1 MGATIL
7 DLARPLAAAL
17 LLLCL
22 APAASA
28 RPANQLGAVE
38 PLYADFLDAGGA
50 ISLIESGAVTSF
62 DNLDRTAWQA
72 RFDASLA
79 ALNEALAR
87 IDEARLSAK
96 DRRALLGMRSGI
108 EFRTGASLAPT
119 GDCAD
124 AARPDASGRELRT
137 ALYAC
142 FSSLGDAIT
151 FEGRTYSRVAALQ
164 LLERLDEPGRRRALF
179 MAMEPL
185 WRAVNT
191 DNAQSSPY
199 RRLIIAE
206 AEHARA
212 NIANAEQSLGL
223 APGAG
228 ERWLMRALEAW
239 RDTAPLGDAI
249 EPWDFRYAY
258 ARGARVVHACAQR
271 ERLMEAN
278 THFFADLGA
287 NLARLNVIQDIDARP
302 GMAPVD
308 YTDFVR
314 IGRRV
319 GRAWRPAVT
328 HVSVLLQEG
337 GLSGAG
343 ELAHEFGHAVHF
355 SAIRARPS
363 LVFTD
368 DLSMPAEAFADI
380 TGWSV
385 YDPDWQR
392 NYLGCAA
399 SAAEGLRARLGFAI
413 LDIAWGL
420 FELRMARA
428 PTSDPNL
435 IWTEITSAYLG
446 IIPHPELS
454 WWAVRG
460 QLVDDPGYMI
470 TYALGA
476 FVTAD
481 VRARIRAR
489 IGPFDAGNRRWYG
502 FVSRHLFRQGGEQPP
517 HTLLA
522 RFLGRPVTPDALLI
536 DIAQTSDVG
545 MR

>member
-1 MGATIL
+1 ML
-7 DLARPLAAAL
+7 SLARAFAAAL
-17 LLLCL
+17 VLLCL
-22 APAASA
+22 ATEAGAE
-28 RPANQLGAVE
+28 PANRLGPLE
-38 PLYADFLDAGGA
+38 PIYADFLDAGGA
-50 ISLIESGAVTSF
+50 ISLIESGAVASF
-62 DNLDRTAWQA
+62 DGLDRPAWQA
-72 RFDASLA
+72 RFDAGLA
-79 ALNEALAR
+79 ALNQALAR
-87 IDEARLSAK
+87 IDEARLSAEE
-96 DRRALLGMRSGI
+96 RRALLGMRSGV

-124 AARPDASGRELRT
+124 AARASASGRELRT

-142 FSSLGDAIT
+142 FSSVGDAVA
-151 FEGRTYSRVAALQ
+151 FEGGAYSRVAALQ
-164 LLERLDEPGRRRALF
+164 LLEQLDQPERRRALF

-185 WRAVNT
+185 WRAVNAN
-191 DNAQSSPY
+191 NAPSSPY
-199 RRLIIAE
+199 RRLIVAE
-206 AEHARA
+206 AENARA

-228 ERWLMRALEAW
+228 ERWLVRALEAW
-239 RDTAPLGDAI
+239 RDAAPLGDAI

-258 ARGARVVHACAQR
+258 AQGARVVHACAPR
-271 ERLMEAN
+271 ERLAEAN
-278 THFFADLGA
+278 NRFFADLGA

-319 GRAWRPAVT
+319 DRAWRPAVT

-385 YDPDWQR
+385 YDPIWQR
-392 NYLGCAA
+392 KYLGCAA

-428 PTSDPNL
+428 PESDPNL
-435 IWTEITSAYLG
+435 VWTEIANAYLS
-446 IIPHPELS
+446 IAPHPELS

-481 VRARIRAR
+481 VRERIQAS
-489 IGPFDAGNRRWYG
+489 IGPFDGGNRRWYG

-517 HTLLA
+517 HMLLEW
-522 RFLGRPVTPDALLI
+522 FLGRPVSLDALLAN
-536 DIAQTSDVG
+536 IAQARAVQ
-545 MR
+545 

>member
-1 MGATIL
+1 MRS
-7 DLARPLAAAL
+7 LAFAL

-22 APAASA
+22 TPAADA
-28 RPANQLGAVE
+28 APERLRAIE

-50 ISLIESGAVTSF
+50 IALIESGAVTSF
-62 DNLDRTAWQA
+62 EGLDRAAWQA
-72 RFDASLA
+72 RFDAGLA
-79 ALNEALAR
+79 ALNVALAR
-87 IDEARLSAK
+87 VDETRLSPQ
-96 DRRALLGMRSGI
+96 DRRALAAIRSGI
-108 EFRTGASLAPT
+108 EFRTSASLAPT

-124 AARPDASGRELRT
+124 AARASATGRELRT
-137 ALYAC
+137 ALYTC
-142 FSSLGDAIT
+142 FSSVGDAVA
-151 FEGRTYSRVAALQ
+151 FEGRHYSRVAALQ
-164 LLERLDEPGRRRALF
+164 LLEQLDEPERRRALF

-185 WRAVNT
+185 WRAVNA
-191 DNAQSSPY
+191 DNAPSSPY
-199 RRLIIAE
+199 RRLIVVE

-223 APGAG
+223 AAG
-228 ERWLMRALEAW
+228 SGELWLVQALEAW
-239 RDTAPLGDAI
+239 RDGAPTGEAI
-249 EPWDFRYAY
+249 EPWDFRYFY
-258 ARGARVVHACAQR
+258 ARGAREVHACAPR
-271 ERLMEAN
+271 ESLAEAN
-278 THFFADLGA
+278 NRFFADLGA
-287 NLARLNVIQDIDARP
+287 DLARLNVIQDIDARP

-314 IGRRV
+314 IGRRAAGV
-319 GRAWRPAVT
+319 WRPAVT

-337 GLSGAG
+337 GLGGAG

-385 YDPDWQR
+385 YDPLWQQK
-392 NYLGCAA
+392 YLGCAA
-399 SAAEGLRARLGFAI
+399 SAAEGLRARLGFAM

-428 PTSDPNL
+428 PDGDPNL
-435 IWTEITSAYLG
+435 VWTEIASAYLNVA
-446 IIPHPELS
+446 PHPELS

-481 VRARIRAR
+481 VRDRIRTR
-489 IGPFDAGNRRWYG
+489 IGPFDSGNRRWYR
-502 FVSRHLFRQGGEQPP
+502 FVSSHLFRQGGELPP
-517 HTLLA
+517 HILLE
-522 RFLGRPVTPDALLI
+522 RFLGRPVSPDALLA
-536 DIAQTSDVG
+536 DISQARAVH
-545 MR
+545 

>member
-1 MGATIL
+1 MPS
-7 DLARPLAAAL
+7 LAHTLAAAL
-17 LLLCL
+17 ALLCL
-22 APAASA
+22 TPAAHA
-28 RPANQLGAVE
+28 QPANRLGPVE

-50 ISLIESGAVTSF
+50 ISLIESGAVASF
-62 DNLDRTAWQA
+62 EGLDRAAWQA
-72 RFDASLA
+72 RFEASLS
-79 ALNEALAR
+79 ALNQTLAR
-87 IDEARLSAK
+87 LDEARLSAQ
-96 DRRALLGMRSGI
+96 DRRALAGMRSGI
-108 EFRTGASLAPT
+108 EFRTNASLAPT
-119 GDCAD
+119 GDCA
-124 AARPDASGRELRT
+124 AGARAGASGRELRT

-142 FSSLGDAIT
+142 FSSVGDAVA
-151 FEGRTYSRVAALQ
+151 FEGRPYARVAALQ
-164 LLERLDEPGRRRALF
+164 LLERLDEPERRWALF

-185 WRAVNT
+185 WRAVNA
-191 DNAQSSPY
+191 DNAPSSPY
-199 RRLIIAE
+199 RRLIVAE
-206 AEHARA
+206 AESARA

-228 ERWLMRALEAW
+228 ERWLLQALEAW
-239 RDTAPLGDAI
+239 RDAAPLGEAI
-249 EPWDFRYAY
+249 EPWDFRYGY
-258 ARGARVVHACAQR
+258 AQGARVVHACAPRQR
-271 ERLMEAN
+271 LADAN
-278 THFFADLGA
+278 NRFFADLGA
-287 NLARLNVIQDIDARP
+287 DLARLNVIQDLDARP

-319 GRAWRPAVT
+319 DGAWRPAVT

-337 GLSGAG
+337 GLGGAG

-385 YDPDWQR
+385 YDPAWQR
-392 NYLGCAA
+392 KYLGCEA
-399 SAAEGLRARLGFAI
+399 SAADGLRARLGFSM

-420 FELRMARA
+420 FELRMART
-428 PTSDPNL
+428 PESDPNL
-435 IWTEITSAYLG
+435 VWTEITSAYLHVT
-446 IIPHPELS
+446 PHPELS

-481 VRARIRAR
+481 LRARIRAR
-489 IGPFDAGNRRWYG
+489 IGPFDSGNRHWYG

-517 HTLLA
+517 RLLL
-522 RFLGRPVTPDALLI
+522 RQFLGRPVSPDALLA
-536 DIAQTSDVG
+536 DIAQASAV
-545 MR
+545 R